1 MVERVIIVLGLV
13 VATLAISLIV
23 RWRTRARL
31 AAAEGQLLPVAVRS
45 RLPADAPSVLYFY
58 GPHCGSC
65 RQQAAILNQLVEREP
80 TAVITMDAVEHADL
94 ADAFGIATVPATVIV
109 APGGAAQRVNLGLRS
124 LPVLIAQLR
133 EAAALR
139 AA

>member
-1 MVERVIIVLGLV
+1 MVERIIIVLGLV
-13 VATLAISLIV
+13 AATLAISFLV

-31 AAAEGQLLPVAVRS
+31 AAAEGRVLPVAVRS
-45 RLPADAPSVLYFY
+45 RFPADAPGVLYFY

-65 RQQAAILNQLVEREP
+65 RQQAAILDQLVQREL
-80 TAVITMDAVEHADL
+80 TAVIKMDAVEHADL
-94 ADAFGIATVPATVIV
+94 ADAFGIVTVPATVIV

-124 LPVLIAQLR
+124 LPVLTAQLR